1 MEQVEKLV
9 QNQFMIGVLRNMLK
23 SHLFCFSNKPAQNY
37 DLSKTSKN
45 IVPQLA
51 KINPFQ
57 IKLGT

>member
-9 QNQFMIGVLRNMLK
+9 QNQFMIAVLRNMLK

-45 IVPQLA
+45 IVP
-51 KINPFQ
+51 
-57 IKLGT
+57 